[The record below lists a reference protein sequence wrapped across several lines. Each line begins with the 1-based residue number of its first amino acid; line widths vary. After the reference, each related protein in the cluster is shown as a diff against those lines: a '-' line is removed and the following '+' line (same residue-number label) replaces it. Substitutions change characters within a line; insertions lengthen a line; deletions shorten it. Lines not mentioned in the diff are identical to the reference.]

1 MISSKKT
8 QLQKLIQHQLFVLFF
23 IMVILLLG
31 LLSYQHRIFRDVTQ
45 DNRNTVSESSFSIL
59 KQIKGNINITAYAPD
74 DEVLHQN
81 IKNFIARYQR
91 AKPDIQLNIINSAK
105 NPKQAQEV
113 GVRAKGGELIV
124 EYQRRSEHLIPPYSE
139 QELTNVL
146 VRLLRA
152 TQQSIRLLNGH
163 GERSF
168 YTNNKHDLR
177 LFRQQLESKGL
188 SLSTLNLITDTGLPK
203 NAAMLII
210 ASPSRD
216 ISPTEVAKIKTYL
229 DAGGNLL
236 WLLDNENMHGLDEI
250 AKYIGL
256 EVTQGLVIDKTGS
269 EFGSDIRT
277 AIGMQYGEHPI
288 TESLRVHTLFHEAI
302 KISAHGTYENGWKV
316 KELVHVAANGWLET
330 TPLATGADIKNITF
344 DNKKDLPGP
353 INIALAIERKY
364 GKKGQRVVV
373 VGNANFLSNAF
384 IASNGNLEFGVNI
397 INWLAGEDSAI
408 KIQAAILKDGNLNI
422 TAESNYKAVFIG
434 FQILLPISLLVFGL
448 YSWWARRKA

>member
-31 LLSYQHRIFRDVTQ
+31 LLSYQHRIFRDMTQ

-59 KQIKGNINITAYAPD
+59 KQMKGKVNVTAYAPD

-152 TQQSIRLLNGH
+152 TQQSITLLNGH

-177 LFRQQLESKGL
+177 LFRQQLESTGL

-203 NAAMLII
+203 NAAMQHQHNY
-210 ASPSRD
+210 
-216 ISPTEVAKIKTYL
+216 VKIVFAIFT
-229 DAGGNLL
+229 A
-236 WLLDNENMHGLDEI
+236 
-250 AKYIGL
+250 
-256 EVTQGLVIDKTGS
+256 VI
-269 EFGSDIRT
+269 R
-277 AIGMQYGEHPI
+277 
-288 TESLRVHTLFHEAI
+288 
-302 KISAHGTYENGWKV
+302 
-316 KELVHVAANGWLET
+316 
-330 TPLATGADIKNITF
+330 
-344 DNKKDLPGP
+344 
-353 INIALAIERKY
+353 
-364 GKKGQRVVV
+364 
-373 VGNANFLSNAF
+373 
-384 IASNGNLEFGVNI
+384 
-397 INWLAGEDSAI
+397 
-408 KIQAAILKDGNLNI
+408 
-422 TAESNYKAVFIG
+422 
-434 FQILLPISLLVFGL
+434 
-448 YSWWARRKA
+448 